1 MRAAWASWTPSAW
14 VCPFAVSQGGTLLG
28 VQPLESVDWTGAR
41 EVDTGSWLV
50 PSARGHGIGTAARRA
65 VLALA
70 FTELGASAAISSAWS
85 DNHASLAVSRHLG
98 YTEVHRAPHRHHD
111 RHGELVHLRLAR
123 PEWVTVESA

>member
-1 MRAAWASWTPSAW
+1 M
-14 VCPFAVSQGGTLLG
+14 
-28 VQPLESVDWTGAR
+28 
-41 EVDTGSWLV
+41 
-50 PSARGHGIGTAARRA
+50 
-65 VLALA
+65 LALA

-123 PEWVTVESA
+123 PEWVTVESAQREPSEVAAPPQALTAFGDPRSMVTFCGTAELEACQ